1 MKVLVACEE
10 SQVVCKSFRARGH
23 EAFSCD
29 IQECSGGHP
38 EWHINGDV
46 LAVLNPNDINV
57 TMPCDD
63 IQQVVYGISFKTMD
77 GKSHFINGKWDL
89 IIAHPPCT
97 YLCMS
102 GQQWCNVELYGE
114 KAEQRIK
121 DREFAVEFF
130 MYFVNADCDRIAIEN
145 PVGVMTRYYK
155 KPSQYVQPLEHG
167 HGTTKRTG
175 LWLKGLPLLRPTK
188 IVEQEFHISGT
199 GRKWDKWFWES
210 SLISNPAERSRF
222 RSRTFEGI
230 AEAMADQWG
239 DPSKYEFCEQLSI
252 FD

>member
-10 SQVVCKSFRARGH
+10 SQVVCKAFRARGH

-89 IIAHPPCT
+89 IIAHPPALT
-97 YLCMS
+97 
-102 GQQWCNVELYGE
+102 
-114 KAEQRIK
+114 
-121 DREFAVEFF
+121 
-130 MYFVNADCDRIAIEN
+130 FV
-145 PVGVMTRYYK
+145 
-155 KPSQYVQPLEHG
+155 
-167 HGTTKRTG
+167 
-175 LWLKGLPLLRPTK
+175 
-188 IVEQEFHISGT
+188 
-199 GRKWDKWFWES
+199 
-210 SLISNPAERSRF
+210 
-222 RSRTFEGI
+222 
-230 AEAMADQWG
+230 
-239 DPSKYEFCEQLSI
+239 
-252 FD
+252 

>member
-10 SQVVCKSFRARGH
+10 SQVVCKAFRTRGH

-29 IQECSGGHP
+29 IQPCSGGHP

-46 LAVLNPNDINV
+46 LAVLNPKDINV

-77 GKSHFINGKWDL
+77 GKPHFINGKWDL

-97 YLCMS
+97 YLT
-102 GQQWCNVELYGE
+102 GAGACNIPKHPE
-114 KAEQRIK
+114 RIQLGF
-121 DREFAVEFF
+121 EAVEFF
-130 MYFVNADCDRIAIEN
+130 LKILNSDCERIVVEN
-145 PVGVMTRYYK
+145 PPPMKRFNLPKYSQLVRPYMFGESNNKPICFWIKGVAEL
-155 KPSQYVQPLEHG
+155 KP
-167 HGTTKRTG
+167 TN
-175 LWLKGLPLLRPTK
+175 
-188 IVEQEFHISGT
+188 IVEKDKNIVKWVHKAT
-199 GRKWDKWFWES
+199 GKRKSCSKWYNTNTS
-210 SLISNPAERSRF
+210 QHSKHRSK
-222 RSRTFEGI
+222 TFKGV

-239 DPSKYEFCEQLSI
+239 DPSKYEFCEQLSF